1 MSKITWTKHSNSQIT
16 ETKNH
21 CILIR
26 WILEI
31 DMSLLIYLNS
41 KVDTSI
47 KDNLNTGLEN
57 SPLKS
62 WVSPFITWLKKKW
75 ITIRWKPLLRRVFWE
90 TSSFSQRTVTWH
102 TKKWSSSTPN
112 SRKIFF
118 LTSKPSTH
126 WRTKNKSIRTFSPQ
140 FNPLTIP
147 KFLKMTTFSLLKS
160 SLNTERMVDTMIW
173 SWGF

>member
-1 MSKITWTKHSNSQIT
+1 MSKITWTRHSNSQIT
-16 ETKNH
+16 ATKNH

-31 DMSLLIYLNS
+31 DMSSLIYLNS
-41 KVDTSI
+41 KVDRLI

-75 ITIRWKPLLRRVFWE
+75 ITIRWKLLLRKAFWG

-102 TKKWSSSTPN
+102 TKKWSSSIRN
-112 SRKIFF
+112 SRKKFF
-118 LTSKPSTH
+118 LTSKPSIH
-126 WRTKNKSIRTFSPQ
+126 WRTKNKSIKIFKLRFSLTLATF
-140 FNPLTIP
+140 L
-147 KFLKMTTFSLLKS
+147 KFLKMTIFSLLK
-160 SLNTERMVDTMIW
+160 
-173 SWGF
+173 